1 MFSRIQNPETGKWVN
16 VNGSAGQKILKNYL
30 KQSGGSRS
38 GSGSGSGS
46 GDGTSTD
53 ISPLDPAPPGVDLT
67 GVRARTEIRTAIPKL
82 MKKFD
87 DLKKALKLEVI
98 KKEGGEPQSIVKD
111 IDKLA
116 ESDDP
121 LIQDI
126 GKAAINLF
134 TADEAPLK
142 LSNLQQKL
150 DPLRQ
155 AFAKYNEGL
164 EQL

>member
-30 KQSGGSRS
+30 KQSGGNQAG
-38 GSGSGSGS
+38 GSDNLPPLPKPRES
-46 GDGTSTD
+46 GD
-53 ISPLDPAPPGVDLT
+53 
-67 GVRARTEIRTAIPKL
+67 RAGNIARSAMRDEIPKL

-87 DLKKALKLEVI
+87 ALKEALKLEVI
-98 KKEGGEPQSIVKD
+98 KKEGEGAQSIVKD

-116 ESDDP
+116 ESDNP

-126 GKAAINLF
+126 GKAAKNLF

-142 LSNLQQKL
+142 LSNLQPKL
-150 DPLRQ
+150 DPLSQ
-155 AFAKYNEGL
+155 AFAKYNEEL